1 MNIFSQKTTLR
12 FCLFL
17 GGVLS
22 VGAVTAQE
30 NRNIVGRL
38 VDAANDKA
46 LAYATVVALDG
57 EGRQAATAITYPD
70 GRFSISLPRKGD
82 YQLWFTFVGY
92 QSLSKRITFDNSGQ
106 DLGKIALKAGVE
118 VQSVEIK
125 ARQLVRR
132 EADRLVYDVAADPDA
147 KRMRMM
153 EIMSKVPELE
163 MNPANGKLQYE
174 NTPVTKIY
182 VDDQENGMINV
193 NRQYPMNFIQAS
205 YMSKIELVLPGSPEY
220 NNTEPILLI
229 KLAAPLPYG
238 FAGQINANAS
248 TRGDYAAGI
257 NAVANTP
264 WTGIGVNYQFGYT
277 DAPKLSNRTLRE
289 MLDPESA
296 YKMQNN
302 TQTSW
307 SNSMNHSLGM
317 NLFRSLFNE
326 KVDLNLALSTR
337 KSTSDTYSDAYS
349 QTLNAAGSEI
359 RATSNTT
366 RGHEDSPMRF
376 NAGFT
381 MNQKWGKGRGKRNN
395 YNLKYTYTD
404 SRTNSNQLM
413 LYTQTDAADENRQ
426 VTATN
431 GSREH
436 NVDFRMLLADP
447 NIQRKWAV
455 YAYAGYINRLYDN
468 ATDYQLYDPVTDTF
482 YSEEARFDGLNYRQQ
497 VAYARVHFLG
507 SLFKKKVSYW
517 LSLQG
522 ENVSNRGIFLSTGGS
537 KLDYHEFNILPVAN
551 VSLRLKRFSL
561 GASYQGSVHRP
572 NVSQLNPY
580 VDITDPEN
588 LRTGNPHLKGEYTH
602 TFGGSVSR
610 EFSSKWFKGILLSY
624 GYAFTDN
631 AIERIT
637 TVDENNISTTTYE
650 NIGRNGRHGVNLLFR
665 LQPARILRLSL
676 GGSYTRTTYEFA
688 SAPSNTVNSFMGH
701 ASATLSLWGT
711 SIYWGCRARPY
722 TLSAQSRDFTMYPD
736 MELQLSRYFKKPH
749 LGVSISISDLLH
761 RSRQVREV
769 IGAETFTQTGYRQ
782 VLGRMFSFSVYWQFG
797 KFRQPQAIESQAYDT
812 KRAGL
817 FE

>member
-1 MNIFSQKTTLR
+1 MKNFSRKTILWL
-12 FCLFL
+12 CLL
-17 GGVLS
+17 LGVLS
-22 VGAVTAQE
+22 AGPAAAQQD
-30 NRNIVGRL
+30 RNIVGRL
-38 VDAANDKA
+38 VDAANGKA
-46 LAYATVVALDG
+46 LAYVTVVALNG
-57 EGRQAATAITYPD
+57 EGRQAASAITYPD

-92 QSLSKRITFDNSGQ
+92 QSLSRKITFDNSGQ

-118 VQSVEIK
+118 VQSVEIR

-132 EADRLVYDVAADPDA
+132 ETDRLVYDVAADPDA

-163 MNPANGKLQYE
+163 MNPASGKLQYE
-174 NTPVTKIY
+174 NTPVTRIY
-182 VDDQENGMINV
+182 IDNRENGMINV

-205 YMSKIELVLPGSPEY
+205 YMSKVELVLPGSPEY

-238 FAGQINANAS
+238 FAGQISANAS
-248 TRGDYAAGI
+248 TRGDYTAGA

-289 MLDPESA
+289 MLDPEST
-296 YKMQNN
+296 YRTLDN

-307 SNSMNHSLGM
+307 SNTMSHNLGM

-337 KSTSDTYSDAYS
+337 KSESDSYSNARS
-349 QTLNAAGSEI
+349 QTLDVAGGEV
-359 RATSNTT
+359 RATNNTSH
-366 RGHEDSPMRF
+366 GHEDSPMRF

-381 MNQKWGKGRGKRNN
+381 MSQKWGKGRGKRNN
-395 YNLKYTYTD
+395 YTLKYTYTD
-404 SRTNSNQLM
+404 TRTNSNQSM

-426 VTATN
+426 VVATN

-447 NIQRKWAV
+447 AAQRKWAL
-455 YAYAGYINRLYDN
+455 YTYAGYINRQYDN
-468 ATDYQLYDPVTDTF
+468 VTDYRLYDPVTDTF
-482 YSEEARFDGLNYRQQ
+482 YSEEERFDGLNYRQQ
-497 VAYARVHFLG
+497 VAYARVHFFG
-507 SLFKKKVSYW
+507 SLFKKKVSYG

-522 ENVSNRGIFLSTGGS
+522 ENVSNKGTFLSTGGS

-551 VSLRLKRFSL
+551 VSLRLKRFSI
-561 GASYQGSVHRP
+561 GGSYRGSVRRP
-572 NVSQLNPY
+572 DVSQLNPY
-580 VDITDPEN
+580 VDISDPEN
-588 LRTGNPHLKGEYTH
+588 LRAGNPHLKGEYTH
-602 TFGGSVSR
+602 TFSGSVSR
-610 EFSSKWFKGILLSY
+610 EFSSKWFKSIHLSY

-637 TVDENNISTTTYE
+637 TVDDKNISMTTYE
-650 NIGRNGRHGVNLLFR
+650 NIGRNSQHGVNLNMR
-665 LQPARILRLSL
+665 LQPARILRITL
-676 GGSYTRTTYEFA
+676 GGSYTNTTYEFDA
-688 SAPSNTVNSFMGH
+688 GSSNSIGNFQAN
-701 ASATLSLWGT
+701 ASATLSVWGT
-711 SIYWGCRARPY
+711 SVYWGCRVRPY
-722 TLSAQSRDFTMYPD
+722 TLSAQSRSFTMYPD
-736 MELQLSRYFKKPH
+736 MELQVSRYFRKPH
-749 LGVSISISDLLH
+749 LGVSIFITDLLH

>member
-1 MNIFSQKTTLR
+1 MKNFPRKTILWL
-12 FCLFL
+12 CLL
-17 GGVLS
+17 LGVLS
-22 VGAVTAQE
+22 AGPAAAQQ

-38 VDAANDKA
+38 VDAANGKA
-46 LAYATVVALDG
+46 LAYATVVALNG
-57 EGRQAATAITYPD
+57 EGRQAASAITYPD

-92 QSLSKRITFDNSGQ
+92 QSLSRKITFDNSGQ

-118 VQSVEIK
+118 VQSVEIR

-132 EADRLVYDVAADPDA
+132 ESDRLVYDVASDPDA

-174 NTPVTKIY
+174 NTPVSRIY
-182 VDDQENGMINV
+182 IDNRENGMINV

-205 YMSKIELVLPGSPEY
+205 YMSKVELILPGSPEY

-238 FAGQINANAS
+238 FAGQIRANAS
-248 TRGDYAAGI
+248 TRGDYTAGA

-289 MLDPESA
+289 MLDPEST
-296 YKMQNN
+296 YKTLDN

-307 SNSMNHSLGM
+307 SNSLNHSLGM

-337 KSTSDTYSDAYS
+337 KNTSDTYSDARS
-349 QTLNAAGSEI
+349 RTLNAAGSEI

-381 MNQKWGKGRGKRNN
+381 MSQKWGKGRSKRNN

-404 SRTNSNQLM
+404 TRTNSSQSM
-413 LYTQTDAADENRQ
+413 LYTQTGTADESRQ
-426 VTATN
+426 VVATN

-447 NIQRKWAV
+447 AAQRKWAV
-455 YAYAGYINRLYDN
+455 YTYAGYINRLYDN

-482 YSEEARFDGLNYRQQ
+482 YSEEERFDGLNYRQQ
-497 VAYARVHFLG
+497 VAYARVHFFG
-507 SLFKKKVSYW
+507 SLFKRKLAYA

-522 ENVSNRGIFLSTGGS
+522 ENVSNKGTFLSTGGS

-572 NVSQLNPY
+572 GVSQLNPY
-580 VDITDPEN
+580 VDISDPEN
-588 LRTGNPHLKGEYTH
+588 LRAGNPHLKGEYTH
-602 TFGGSVSR
+602 TFSGSFSR
-610 EFSSKWFKGILLSY
+610 EFSSKWFKSILLSY

-637 TVDENNISTTTYE
+637 TVDENNISMTTYE
-650 NIGRNGRHGVNLLFR
+650 NIGRNNRHGVNLLLR
-665 LQPARILRLSL
+665 LQPARILRLTL
-676 GGSYTRTTYEFA
+676 GGSYTSTTYEFA

-701 ASATLSLWGT
+701 ASATLSVWGT
-711 SIYWGCRARPY
+711 SIYWGCRVRPY
-722 TLSAQSRDFTMYPD
+722 TMSAQSRSFTMYPD
-736 MELQLSRYFKKPH
+736 MELQVSRYFRKPH
-749 LGVSISISDLLH
+749 LGVSIFITDLLH
-761 RSRQVREV
+761 RSRRVREV

-782 VLGRMFSFSVYWQFG
+782 VLGRMFTFSVYWQFG